1 MKYVFIFQD
10 HQCNYY
16 YNFADQLVYTSN
28 RKENKPTVM
37 GVLGVILGFLI
48 YLSIG
53 IISIYLSYPYL
64 FLLIMGIIFG
74 VIVGIIANST
84 MKDIFKGKGKK
95 LSKEELKEM
104 VKKNKSFRFRYLC
117 LTIAFFILFMLNTMF
132 YQNKITI
139 NFLLFT
145 SVIMFIFLFVLYRPI
160 ENLRFLRVVK

>member
-53 IISIYLSYPYL
+53 IISVYLSYPYL

-104 VKKNKSFRFRYLC
+104 VKKNKSFRF
-117 LTIAFFILFMLNTMF
+117 
-132 YQNKITI
+132 
-139 NFLLFT
+139 
-145 SVIMFIFLFVLYRPI
+145 S
-160 ENLRFLRVVK
+160 